1 MVSDMSSTSLSLRF
15 PFPFTCH
22 SPSSSL
28 SPLLVSSLTPHFLY
42 HLLLSLVS
50 CLLPSGDTSRD
61 EEWSK

>member
-42 HLLLSLVS
+42 HLLRSSASVS
-50 CLLPSGDTSRD
+50 FTSRND
-61 EEWSK
+61 GRRE